1 MQKKTAT
8 LQKKLIQ
15 ENSDLISKKLLLN
28 FCAKFTVLPTDKEVL
43 PLQTSKV

>member
-43 PLQTSKV
+43 PLQSSKV